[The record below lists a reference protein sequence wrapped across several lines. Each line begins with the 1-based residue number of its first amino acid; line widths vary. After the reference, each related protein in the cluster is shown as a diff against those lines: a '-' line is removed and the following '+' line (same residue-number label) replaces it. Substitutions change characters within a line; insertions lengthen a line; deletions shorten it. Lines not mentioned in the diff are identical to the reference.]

1 MTHDLASLLLT
12 ETIQYSINVA
22 KKPVYAIFLDAKSA
36 FDRVMKEVLVRNL
49 FLAGT
54 NDHKLLYLDQ
64 RLSSRKTYCEFDKT
78 LMGPIHDTRGLEQGG
93 ISSSDLYK
101 LYNNEQAQTAQN
113 SGLGVSLDMS
123 FRNIVSCISL
133 ADDAVLLANNIID
146 LQNLL
151 YLTELYCSK
160 YGVELVP
167 DKTRLVAFMK
177 KSDLD
182 ASHIQNPLSVRLNN
196 VDIFFSNEA
205 EHLGVLRSSNG
216 NNVNIMNRMSS
227 YKKQLYSLLP
237 AGLAAN
243 HRCSPAAN
251 LKIEAI
257 YCLPVLLSGLSTL
270 VLNKAELNL
279 IDKLRKNT
287 LARLMKL
294 PPSVPDT
301 AVYFL
306 AGSLPT
312 TAFLHLRQLSLFLMI
327 CHLDGNILNKHAK
340 YVLTSCKDASK
351 SWFLRIRDLCVMYNL
366 PHPLQLL
373 EEPPTKEQF
382 RIVSR
387 ARVYE
392 YWHTWCCSEV
402 ASLSSL
408 IHLRPLCLPLTR
420 PHPLWLTLDGR
431 INSSSLP

>member
-1 MTHDLASLLLT
+1 
-12 ETIQYSINVA
+12 
-22 KKPVYAIFLDAKSA
+22 
-36 FDRVMKEVLVRNL
+36 
-49 FLAGT
+49 
-54 NDHKLLYLDQ
+54 
-64 RLSSRKTYCEFDKT
+64 
-78 LMGPIHDTRGLEQGG
+78 
-93 ISSSDLYK
+93 
-101 LYNNEQAQTAQN
+101 
-113 SGLGVSLDMS
+113 
-123 FRNIVSCISL
+123 
-133 ADDAVLLANNIID
+133 
-146 LQNLL
+146 
-151 YLTELYCSK
+151 
-160 YGVELVP
+160 
-167 DKTRLVAFMK
+167 
-177 KSDLD
+177 
-182 ASHIQNPLSVRLNN
+182 
-196 VDIFFSNEA
+196 
-205 EHLGVLRSSNG
+205 
-216 NNVNIMNRMSS
+216 MSS

-251 LKIEAI
+251 LKIEVI

-301 AVYFL
+301 
-306 AGSLPT
+306 GSLPT

-382 RIVSR
+382 RK
-387 ARVYE
+387 VY
-392 YWHTWCCSEV
+392 
-402 ASLSSL
+402 
-408 IHLRPLCLPLTR
+408 
-420 PHPLWLTLDGR
+420 
-431 INSSSLP
+431 